1 MVTPISESGK
11 MKIGLG
17 RFGGT
22 GNVANIWEWKDGYGF
37 R

>member
-1 MVTPISESGK
+1 MVTPIPKSGK

-17 RFGGT
+17 RYGGI
-22 GNVANIWEWKDGYGF
+22 GNATNICEWKDGYGF